1 VSEAAVASHAGAVLL
16 LLLLLMLLV
25 LLPLVRH
32 TAASSCAES

>member
-1 VSEAAVASHAGAVLL
+1 MASHAGAVLL